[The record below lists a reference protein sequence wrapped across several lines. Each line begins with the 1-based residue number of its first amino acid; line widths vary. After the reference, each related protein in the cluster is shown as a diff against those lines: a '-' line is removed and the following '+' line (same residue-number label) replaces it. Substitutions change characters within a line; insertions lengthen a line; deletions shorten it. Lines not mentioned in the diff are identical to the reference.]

1 MSSFKHKSQPWN
13 SKLTKERTKMS
24 NRSPLHITSFDSTQ
38 RSFFEYIF
46 DPEYG
51 NFKMK
56 MLIQENP
63 KEKEI
68 PFHYP
73 SWLVDKVSIF
83 NFIEWEKNRLPIFFH
98 YPCFAI
104 ETDYS
109 CIEPIPDGHMHFL
122 LHQNVWTQHI
132 LSIKLLRWNVIEM
145 KFEMIKSWP

>member
-1 MSSFKHKSQPWN
+1 
-13 SKLTKERTKMS
+13 MS

-73 SWLVDKVSIF
+73 SWLVDKVSILWNGKKIDF
-83 NFIEWEKNRLPIFFH
+83 Q
-98 YPCFAI
+98 
-104 ETDYS
+104 YS
-109 CIEPIPDGHMHFL
+109 SIIHVL
-122 LHQNVWTQHI
+122 L
-132 LSIKLLRWNVIEM
+132 
-145 KFEMIKSWP
+145 